1 MVDIRTSFAGLT
13 LQSPIILSSSGLT
26 RNIERTKSFVEA
38 GAGAVILKSLFEEQI
53 LMQTGHLIA
62 QNDYPEAE
70 DYISS
75 YVRSEAIEGYLKLIR
90 QAKEELSV
98 PVIASINCS
107 SSGSWAEFAE
117 RIHEAGADAL
127 EINVMRLE
135 TDLYFDPVRAE
146 ELYVSIVSSLV
157 GKGLP
162 IIVKLSRYHTNLPVL
177 VDKLR
182 AAGAA
187 AVTLFNRTYQID
199 IDLDREQLIGGEV
212 FSHAGDFTETLR
224 FTGLVRGLVP
234 DVQISA
240 STGVYT
246 WEELTKAI
254 LAGAD
259 TTQMCTAVYKQGAA
273 AIKEALVGLQ
283 RWMVEHGYQSLD
295 ELRGRL
301 SYGSVS
307 DPSLFE
313 RVQFMKY
320 FSSRQG

>member
-53 LMQTGHLIA
+53 LMQTGHLVA

-70 DYISS
+70 DYIAS

-127 EINVMRLE
+127 EVNVMRLE
-135 TDLYFDPVRAE
+135 TDLYFDPVKAE